1 MTSVPHEEVH
11 VIVGVDT
18 HEDIHV
24 GFAIDLLGRALGSIE
39 ISTTPRG
46 YRRLLSWA
54 SDFGVV
60 DKIGV
65 EGTGSY
71 GAGLARWL
79 RRQGLVVVEVDRP
92 DRSTRRRQGKSDPID
107 AEAAARAVLS
117 GRATGT
123 PKSGDGPVEM
133 IRVLRIAR
141 ESAVKQRK
149 AAANQLRALVT
160 TAPDELRE
168 RLRRLSTTRLAAAA
182 SAFRCPQLPDSVL
195 EATRY
200 AMHSLARRWQQLSAE
215 IKSLDAQLKRIVADT
230 APQLVQRVAINTH
243 NAATLL
249 VTAGDNPDR
258 LHDEGGFAHLT
269 GAAPLDASS
278 GKQHRH
284 RLNRGGDRDANRALH
299 MIAVARLSHDERT
312 KKYMARRAA
321 EGKTKKEV
329 IRCLKRYIAREVHS
343 LLIKIPALHPA

>member
-1 MTSVPHEEVH
+1 MTRVPYEEVQ
-11 VIVGVDT
+11 VTVGVDS
-18 HEDIHV
+18 HADIHV
-24 GFAIDLLGRALGSIE
+24 GFAIDQLGRALGSIE

-46 YRRLLSWA
+46 YRRLLNWA
-54 SDFGVV
+54 SGFGVIS
-60 DKIGV
+60 KIGI

-92 DRSTRRRQGKSDPID
+92 DRSLRRRQGKSDPVD

-117 GRATGT
+117 GRATGI

-149 AAANQLRALVT
+149 AAANQLTALVT
-160 TAPDELRE
+160 TAPDELRD
-168 RLRRLSTTRLAAAA
+168 RLRALSTAKLTAAVAA
-182 SAFRCPQLPDSVL
+182 FDCAQSLDSVL
-195 EATRY
+195 EATKF
-200 AMHSLARRWQQLSAE
+200 AMRSLARRWQQLSTE
-215 IKSLDAQLKRIVADT
+215 IRSLDAQLSRIVAET
-230 APQLVQRVAINTH
+230 APRLVERVGINTH

-258 LHDEGGFAHLT
+258 LRDEGDFAHLT

-278 GKQHRH
+278 GRQQRH
-284 RLNRGGDRDANRALH
+284 RLNRGGDRDANRALY

-312 KKYMARRAA
+312 KKYASRRTAQ
-321 EGKTKKEV
+321 GKTKREV
-329 IRCLKRYIAREVHS
+329 IRCLKRYIAREVYS
-343 LLIKIPALHPA
+343 LLIQIPALHPA